1 MERYRISLCC
11 ILLAVAAFVAK
22 ADSIAALEYRAAV
35 VGNVSTGAFAPYMLG
50 SWNYGK
56 ITGKSGVWH
65 DGFIGKK
72 MDTGSRFGWGAGF
85 EYLLGYGSAAYYDDY
100 RTMVDGRPS
109 VRASRQAPARV
120 QQLYAEIKYRGV
132 YLLGGMKER
141 RSGIVDNGLSSGD
154 LVRSN
159 NARPIPGVAAG
170 FIDFQN
176 IPFTNGWVQIDGEIM
191 YGRFCDT
198 GFEEKRFNY
207 YSGYLDG
214 DLMYTYKRCYFR
226 TRPDKPLS
234 VTVGMQTAG
243 EFGGWTHFYRAG
255 KLVQET
261 NRGFHVKDV
270 FKMFLPVQGNGED
283 YYTGNT
289 LGSWDFKARYAF
301 RNGSRLS
308 AYFQWP
314 WEDGSG
320 IGRQNGWDGLW
331 GVQYDFAPGSPV
343 ASVVVEYLDFTN
355 QSGPIH
361 WAVDDDPGTD
371 ITQGITG
378 GDNYYNNNYY
388 GAYANYGMS
397 IGSPFLMSPL
407 YNTNGFLEFLH
418 NRARGFH
425 AGVSGCLNSVSYRAM
440 VSYQK
445 AGGMGRIP
453 APRRLHDTSAMV
465 EASWH
470 PVASLPGLELKAAVA
485 VDAGNL
491 RGDNFG
497 AMATVS
503 YSGSFNFKKKK

>member
-191 YGRFCDT
+191 YGFLLHGISWCD
-198 GFEEKRFNY
+198 
-207 YSGYLDG
+207 
-214 DLMYTYKRCYFR
+214 
-226 TRPDKPLS
+226 
-234 VTVGMQTAG
+234 
-243 EFGGWTHFYRAG
+243 RA
-255 KLVQET
+255 
-261 NRGFHVKDV
+261 
-270 FKMFLPVQGNGED
+270 
-283 YYTGNT
+283 
-289 LGSWDFKARYAF
+289 
-301 RNGSRLS
+301 
-308 AYFQWP
+308 
-314 WEDGSG
+314 
-320 IGRQNGWDGLW
+320 
-331 GVQYDFAPGSPV
+331 
-343 ASVVVEYLDFTN
+343 
-355 QSGPIH
+355 
-361 WAVDDDPGTD
+361 
-371 ITQGITG
+371 
-378 GDNYYNNNYY
+378 
-388 GAYANYGMS
+388 
-397 IGSPFLMSPL
+397 
-407 YNTNGFLEFLH
+407 
-418 NRARGFH
+418 
-425 AGVSGCLNSVSYRAM
+425 
-440 VSYQK
+440 
-445 AGGMGRIP
+445 
-453 APRRLHDTSAMV
+453 TS
-465 EASWH
+465 
-470 PVASLPGLELKAAVA
+470 
-485 VDAGNL
+485 
-491 RGDNFG
+491 
-497 AMATVS
+497 
-503 YSGSFNFKKKK
+503 